1 MPYLWRLPDA
11 ELNVL
16 IHAVAGGC
24 RVSFT
29 TLYQVSSGPLFG
41 TVLRVNGDRGEAE
54 DVLQEVYV
62 RVWRDSGQFS
72 PERGRPVDWLTGM
85 ARHAA
90 IDSLRRRHVRRR
102 VDPPGGLDFEAWCA
116 TCPSGAPGPLEAAIE
131 RERGSAIHHHL
142 KALPCLQRE
151 CVALAFYAGLSHAE
165 VAQHMRQPLGTVKS
179 WIRRSLANLGRAL
192 RADETWAQAGGTRR
206 P

>member
-29 TLYQVSSGPLFG
+29 TLYQVTCGPLLG
-41 TVLRVNGDRGEAE
+41 AVLRINCDRGEAE
-54 DVLQEVYV
+54 DVLQELYV

-72 PERGRPVDWLTGM
+72 PERGRPADWLTGM

-90 IDSLRRRHVRRR
+90 IDSLRRQQTRRR
-102 VDPPGGLDFEAWCA
+102 VDGPDGQDFEAFCN
-116 TCPSGAPGPLEAAIE
+116 TCPSGAPGPLDLAIE
-131 RERGSAIHHHL
+131 RDRRSAVRRHL
-142 KALPCLQRE
+142 KALPCMQRE
-151 CVALAFYAGLSHAE
+151 CVAMAFYAGLSHAE

-179 WIRRSLANLGRAL
+179 WIRRSLVHLGLAL
-192 RADETWAQAGGTRR
+192 RADNFG
-206 P
+206 